1 MPRRCDVPRLRSRL
15 CFRRR
20 LFLQSAPGHRDRLTF
35 ASPVLALS
43 SAHENTGVPF
53 PAAGTFRA
61 GKLRITACR
70 RSAPPLHF
78 VSLRCSV
85 ARTLRKRLTC
95 SPFCFARVRVVFG
108 ILEARAPRRASDT
121 SGLRPDVAYTFTLYA
136 FAPGKEYPPRPSVA
150 GGKLQSSKLD
160 YQTSSVII
168 FQNRT

>member
-1 MPRRCDVPRLRSRL
+1 MPRRCDVPRLRSRFR
-15 CFRRR
+15 FRRR

-85 ARTLRKRLTC
+85 TRTLRKRLTR
-95 SPFCFARVRVVFG
+95 SPVCFARLRANFG
-108 ILEARAPRRASDT
+108 ILEARAPRRASDKFA
-121 SGLRPDVAYTFTLYA
+121 LRANFGYSNTLYA
-136 FAPGKEYPPRPSVA
+136 IFPPGFLFRWVKVSRRWIPLCTFS
-150 GGKLQSSKLD
+150 
-160 YQTSSVII
+160 
-168 FQNRT
+168 